1 MNVYSFTKRFKVS
14 VGALNLAGV
23 LLVLS
28 ASLQGQA
35 LETITVNPNDAKT
48 IEWSEFARDVKILKL
63 ENPENVIIGRVSK
76 VLFTEDRVLIMNWF
90 AKTIFIFNTDGKYLF
105 SLEAQ
110 GKGPG
115 EFERLEDFEV
125 NEGTGSVYA
134 YDDINQKVIAY
145 SLVDGEFLDENRL
158 QFFFASHLAFV
169 DDSWVLFERFNN
181 NDKYQPKIIV
191 ADKDF
196 KLKSRELPALKTAL
210 ADAYSTNFFY
220 NYKGSSRFMFGQ
232 NDTIYSA
239 SANGVAPVYHIDF
252 GKYKVGE
259 DYYQAATIYDAMD
272 ILKKS
277 NYAGKKANLVE
288 AEDWVGFSYVKYN
301 RGIQKKG
308 MWRYALYSK
317 KDKRLSFNLKALSYA
332 DLDVVIPYPY
342 YGSSNSLVSKVDFY
356 DLFAENEKELEN
368 NKRSGVSEGYGI
380 VDSFEEMVRTI
391 RMDDNPYLVFFK
403 PKF

>member
-90 AKTIFIFNTDGKYLF
+90 AKTIFVFNTDGKYLF

-181 NDKYQPKIIV
+181 NNKYQPKIIV

-220 NYKGSSRFMFGQ
+220 KYKGSSRFMFGQ
-232 NDTIYSA
+232 NDTIYGA

-272 ILKKS
+272 ILKNS